1 MENKDHLAQYSIPQ
15 LLRWRVEATGNKVAL
30 REKDFGCWNSYTW
43 NQYYDF
49 VRKTGLGLNKI
60 GFKKEDKIAIISDN
74 IPETF
79 FMAIGAQAV
88 GGVSAAIYQTSLP
101 DEIGDILEYLNV
113 SIVFCNDQEQVDK
126 VVEVRGRISQVKK
139 VIYEDPRGMQG
150 YQADDWFMCID
161 DLYRLGE
168 AEHRQYPDMFNSLV
182 DEGKPDDVCH
192 LCLTSGTTGL
202 PKGAMLTHR
211 NYINMGIQITKVDPL
226 EETDEYVSFLPFAWI
241 GEQMNSFGVAMAT
254 GIAVNFPESV
264 ETSMEDLKEIGPHF
278 MFGAPRIYET
288 IRSQIWLKI
297 EESYWLNRTLYHF
310 FMKIGENAA
319 QYRMSGKKIP
329 GTLRFLAW
337 LGKQIIFRPLV
348 NQIGLLR
355 LRRAYTGGA
364 ALGPELFTFYH
375 AIGVNLKQIYG
386 QTEIVGIAY
395 MHRDG
400 DVRPDTVGKPLPGTE
415 CRISETGEILSRSAS
430 VTPGY
435 YNLPE
440 KTAELLEGGW
450 LHSGD
455 AGYIDENGHLVVIDR
470 VSDVMHNKDGDM
482 FSPMFLENRLKFSP
496 YIKEAV
502 IFGDKR
508 EYVAA
513 LINVDPIVV
522 GKWAEDRGIS
532 FSTYMDLSAQIEVA
546 ELIKGAVLKINRRAE
561 KSHFKIRRFAILY
574 KLLDMDDGELTKT
587 GKIRRKFVREKYNDL
602 YEALYDER
610 ITEKRVEAFF
620 QYQDGQTATV
630 DTTIRFYTMEE
641 DR

>member
-1 MENKDHLAQYSIPQ
+1 MENKDHLMQYSIPQ
-15 LLRWRVEATGNKVAL
+15 LLRWRVQATGDKIAL
-30 REKDFGCWNSYTW
+30 REKDLGYWNSYTW
-43 NQYYDF
+43 NQYYEQ
-49 VRKTGLGLNKI
+49 VRKTGLGLRRI

-74 IPETF
+74 IPEALYV
-79 FMAIGAQAV
+79 AIGAQAV
-88 GGVSAAIYQTSLP
+88 GGVSSAIYQTSLP
-101 DEIGDILEYLNV
+101 DEIGGILDYLDV
-113 SIVFCNDQEQVDK
+113 CVVFCSDQEQVDK
-126 VVEVRGRISQVKK
+126 VVEVRDRIPRVKK
-139 VIYEDPRGMQG
+139 VIYEDPRGMRG
-150 YQADDWFMCID
+150 YKTDDWFMSIEE
-161 DLYRLGE
+161 LYKLGE
-168 AEHRQYPDMFNSLV
+168 EVHKEDCELFDSLV
-182 DEGKPDDVCH
+182 DEGTPDDVCH

-211 NYINMGIQITKVDPL
+211 NYINMGLQLTQVDPL
-226 EETDEYVSFLPFAWI
+226 EETDEYVSFLPLAWI

-288 IRSQIWLKI
+288 IRSQIWLKMD
-297 EESYWLNRTLYHF
+297 ESYWLNRTFYHY
-310 FMKIGENAA
+310 FMKIGEEAA
-319 QYRMSGKKIP
+319 QYRMSGQKMP
-329 GTLRFLAW
+329 GGLRFLAW

-364 ALGPELFTFYH
+364 ALGPELFTFYQ

-415 CRISETGEILSRSAS
+415 CRISEEGEILSRSAS

-435 YNLPE
+435 YKLPE

-455 AGYIDENGHLVVIDR
+455 AGYIDEHGHLVVIDR
-470 VSDVMHNKDGDM
+470 ISDVMHNSNGDM

-508 EYVAA
+508 EFVAA

-522 GKWAEDRGIS
+522 GKWAEDKGIS
-532 FSTYMDLSAQIEVA
+532 FSTYMDLSAQAEVA
-546 ELIKGAVLKINRRAE
+546 ELIKGEVMKINRNAE
-561 KSHFKIRRFAILY
+561 KSHFKIRRFALLY

-602 YEALYDER
+602 HEALYDEKM
-610 ITEKRVEAFF
+610 TEKRVEAFYR
-620 QYQDGQTATV
+620 YQDGQTTTV
-630 DTTIRFYTMEE
+630 DTTLRFYTMDE